1 MSEFILP
8 EQDVIN
14 SICLF
19 YAREKHILPEDVEV
33 ELLFEDDRGFEAE
46 VYANGAQTLYNEGNM
61 ISAVRLWIEEYH
73 DLDPYATGIRLELD
87 DEQGIIAYI
96 NA

>member
-1 MSEFILP
+1 MSEIILP

-19 YAREKHILPEDVEV
+19 YAREKHVLPEDVEV

-46 VYANGAQTLYNEGNM
+46 VYVNGAQTLYNEGNM
-61 ISAVRLWIEEYH
+61 VSAVRLWIEEYH
-73 DLDPYATGIRLELD
+73 EMDPYAAAIRLELD
-87 DEQGIIAYI
+87 DEEGIIAYV